1 MEEAGAKEGGRQA
14 VDDATV
20 RVRTRRLIMTG
31 LTLGLLLASLDQTV
45 VGTSM
50 PRIVGELGGLD
61 RFAWIFSGYMLA
73 ATIMIP
79 LAGKMSDRYG
89 RKPIFLFGMAFFMGG
104 SALSGVAQDMNQLI
118 LFRAVQGF
126 GGGAMFPVAVATV
139 ADLYPPSERGKLQ
152 GALGAVFSLT
162 SIIGPFMGGYIVDH
176 FSWRWVFYVNLPV
189 GALAMAVTM
198 VNFPAVSIK
207 ARKRLDYAGMALMIM
222 FITSFLMITFW
233 GGVTYAWDSWQ
244 IVGLAALSA
253 ASVAALALV
262 ERRAPDPIL
271 PLPFFKKSVYTFS
284 CLSLMMTAMG
294 LFGVI
299 AFLPLFLQAVV
310 GMSATYSGQVLVPL
324 MITALLGAI
333 ISGVSLKR
341 TGYKVWLVIG
351 PLISALGLYLLSTL
365 QRGSPWEHTVG
376 YLLITGLG
384 LGFTMSNYIVAGQ
397 NVVDKKDMGAASS
410 TLTLFRAMGGTIG
423 VTVLGV
429 VVNRRMT
436 EELPRHASPQLIG
449 MLPSTDINT
458 IGGIVLN
465 AGKSHLPPAAIDSLR
480 DALGASIV
488 YIFFISM
495 IIILVAWVLSL
506 CIRSVP
512 LKSVDEYMNGA
523 NKDADT
529 PAAGKQEDAP
539 RKDL

>member
-1 MEEAGAKEGGRQA
+1 
-14 VDDATV
+14 
-20 RVRTRRLIMTG
+20 
-31 LTLGLLLASLDQTV
+31 
-45 VGTSM
+45 
-50 PRIVGELGGLD
+50 
-61 RFAWIFSGYMLA
+61 
-73 ATIMIP
+73 
-79 LAGKMSDRYG
+79 
-89 RKPIFLFGMAFFMGG
+89 
-104 SALSGVAQDMNQLI
+104 
-118 LFRAVQGF
+118 
-126 GGGAMFPVAVATV
+126 MFPVAVATV
-139 ADLYPPSERGKLQ
+139 ADLYPPSERAKLQ

-162 SIIGPFMGGYIVDH
+162 SIIGPFLGGYIVDH
-176 FSWRWVFYVNLPV
+176 FTWRWVFYVNLPV

-198 VNFPAVSIK
+198 VNFPAVTNN
-207 ARKRLDYAGMALMIM
+207 ARKRLDYAGMVLVMTL
-222 FITSFLMITFW
+222 ITSFLLVTFW
-233 GGVTYAWDSWQ
+233 GGDTYAWDSWQ
-244 IVGLAALSA
+244 IAGLAALSIG
-253 ASVAALALV
+253 SLAVLVLV
-262 ERRAPDPIL
+262 ERRASDPVL
-271 PLPFFKKSVYTFS
+271 PLPFFKRSVFTFC

-324 MITALLGAI
+324 MMTAMLGAI
-333 ISGVSLKR
+333 ISGVSIKK

-351 PLISALGLYLLSTL
+351 PLISASGLYLLSTL

-376 YLLITGLG
+376 YLLVTGLG

-397 NVVDKKDMGAASS
+397 NVIDKKQMGAASS

-429 VVNRRMT
+429 LVNRRMT
-436 EELPRHASPQLIG
+436 EELPRHVSPQLVK

-465 AGKSHLPPAAIDSLR
+465 AGRSGLPGSMIDSLR

-495 IIILVAWVLSL
+495 IIILVAWALSL
-506 CIRSVP
+506 CIKSVP
-512 LKSVDEYMNGA
+512 LKSADEYMNGTK
-523 NKDADT
+523 KDPDT
-529 PAAGKQEDAP
+529 PVAGKPQDAP